1 LDLRSLIDL
10 GGFLG
15 KGQDTKD
22 RTKITRKS
30 RGLIAKRPYLLP
42 FDRADRG
49 KSGEA
54 AALVAGGAGAPA
66 SWGLGWRVQG
76 LEKIVGSSETRSPR
90 SENGRKLAGGGPPRR
105 PTATVAGELDSSEV
119 RALRGWES
127 RRRRLGH
134 CGRLGRGLYRARRKE
149 AGGSGLDSWPCPP

>member
-30 RGLIAKRPYLLP
+30 KGLIAKRPYLLP

-49 KSGEA
+49 KPGGGGGLGGRCSGELGARVAGA
-54 AALVAGGAGAPA
+54 AVGKDCGELGDALTSGGERQEASRRRTPAATDGHGGRRLGFGGGAGIEV
-66 SWGLGWRVQG
+66 R
-76 LEKIVGSSETRSPR
+76 RD
-90 SENGRKLAGGGPPRR
+90 AGGG
-105 PTATVAGELDSSEV
+105 
-119 RALRGWES
+119 GW
-127 RRRRLGH
+127 G
-134 CGRLGRGLYRARRKE
+134 
-149 AGGSGLDSWPCPP
+149 